1 MPGTGWRVVM
11 VASAVTGHSESWE
24 RDGHSAETYT
34 NRYVHMGTAPRR
46 KKTGQQSYRVTVA

>member
-1 MPGTGWRVVM
+1 M